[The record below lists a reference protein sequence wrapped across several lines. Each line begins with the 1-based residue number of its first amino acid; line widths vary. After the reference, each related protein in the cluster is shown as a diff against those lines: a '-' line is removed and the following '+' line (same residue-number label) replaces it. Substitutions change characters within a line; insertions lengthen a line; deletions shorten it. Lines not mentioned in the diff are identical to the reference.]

1 MTTRSRPPLVP
12 MVLAIV
18 AVLAGTGAYAAWL
31 AIPRAPAFHGT
42 TYDVVEPPPEFRL
55 VDTQGRP
62 ATLAS
67 YRGRPVLVFFGYTSC
82 PDVCPLT
89 LDRLARAVRELGDDA
104 GGARILFVTV
114 DPKRDTPDV
123 LRRYAS
129 RFGPGVTALT
139 GDSAA
144 LAAAW
149 QGYSVYVM
157 PRDGKSAPASPSW
170 ARAAPASPSFG
181 HDTHASHNVSAAS
194 AGPLAHS
201 AGIYGIDR
209 AGNLRVVITEGAT
222 EESMRDDV
230 RTLARL

>member
-1 MTTRSRPPLVP
+1 MTTRSRPPLLP

-31 AIPRAPAFHGT
+31 AIPRGPAFHGT
-42 TYDVVEPPPEFRL
+42 TYDVVAPPAEFRL

-62 ATLAS
+62 ATLAA

-104 GGARILFVTV
+104 GGAHILFVTV

-157 PRDGKSAPASPSW
+157 PRDGKSAPASPFW
-170 ARAAPASPSFG
+170 P
-181 HDTHASHNVSAAS
+181 HDTHASHDTSAA
-194 AGPLAHS
+194 APPLAHS